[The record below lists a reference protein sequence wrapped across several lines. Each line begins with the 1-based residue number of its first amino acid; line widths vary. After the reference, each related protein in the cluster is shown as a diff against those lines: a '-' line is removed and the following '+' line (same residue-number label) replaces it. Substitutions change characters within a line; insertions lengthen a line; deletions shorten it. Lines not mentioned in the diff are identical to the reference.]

1 MPILPETRPISVL
14 TPLLSGQVTASF
26 GRQLSVEL
34 PDGRII
40 ACVTRGK
47 KTGVACGDHVQIKLT
62 EATHGVIEAVMPRTS
77 LLYRSDA
84 FREKI
89 IAANVTQIII
99 VVAAVPSFYEEL
111 LNRCLIAA
119 EVVGIKALIV
129 LNKSDMV
136 AQTQQALSVLQLY
149 RDIGYT
155 LVTLCAGQDAQVQ
168 WAQGCAGTAAGQDVT
183 ILHPY
188 LDGHTSVLVGQ
199 SGMGKSSIINAL
211 LPDVKIRTAA
221 ISTALDSGTHTT
233 TAAHLYHLNADSHLI
248 DSPGLQEFGLHHFDR
263 TQIEHAFIEF
273 RPYLGTCKFNDCKHA
288 VEPGCNVLQAVSEG
302 KIDARRLAAYYALM

>member
-1 MPILPETRPISVL
+1 MAI
-14 TPLLSGQVTASF
+14 
-26 GRQLSVEL
+26 EL
-34 PDGRII
+34 PNARII
-40 ACVTRGK
+40 TCVTRGK
-47 KTGVACGDHVQIKLT
+47 KTGVACGDYVQIKLT
-62 EATHGVIEAVMPRTS
+62 EATHGVIESVMPRTS

-119 EVVGIKALIV
+119 EVAGTKALIV

-136 AQTQQALSVLQLY
+136 TQTQQALETLQLY
-149 RDIGYT
+149 CDTGYA
-155 LVTLCAGQDAQVQ
+155 LITLCAK
-168 WAQGCAGTAAGQDVT
+168 QDVT
-183 ILHPY
+183 ALRPY
-188 LDGHTSVLVGQ
+188 LGGHTSVLVGQ

-233 TAAHLYHLNADSHLI
+233 TAAHLYHLDANSHLI

-263 TQIEHAFIEF
+263 AQIEHAFIEF
-273 RPYLGTCKFNDCKHA
+273 RPYLGTCKFNDCKHQH
-288 VEPGCNVLQAVSEG
+288 EPGCRVLQAVSEG
-302 KIDARRLAAYYALM
+302 KINARRLTAYHALAGC